1 MLVITNYL
9 IIKLQI
15 LELFVNINWQCVGP
29 VVTYSGKLSLIFNS
43 LCVKGVRIG
52 SFSGPYFP
60 TFGLNTER
68 YSVSPYSIQMQGN
81 TDQKNSEYG
90 HFSCSTCLHKANHFD
105 LPDWHLTHIL
115 DLTDNFFGNYVV
127 TIKFICVNTWYA
139 IRHKNLKILKCWSTF
154 TAWNVSKYG
163 VFWSAFPCIWTEYGD
178 LIR

>member
-29 VVTYSGKLSLIFNS
+29 VATYSGKLSLIFNS

-68 YSVSPYSIQMQGN
+68 YSVSLRIQSKCRAIRTRKTPN
-81 TDQKNSEYG
+81 TDTFHAVHAFIKLIISISRIDISHIFWISRIIFLVTMSSLSNS
-90 HFSCSTCLHKANHFD
+90 F
-105 LPDWHLTHIL
+105 
-115 DLTDNFFGNYVV
+115 V
-127 TIKFICVNTWYA
+127 
-139 IRHKNLKILKCWSTF
+139 
-154 TAWNVSKYG
+154 
-163 VFWSAFPCIWTEYGD
+163 
-178 LIR
+178 